1 MSKRAKIAWLYIVS
15 ALFVAVSLYL
25 LVNKNN
31 YLFFAVPA
39 VLGILLLYIFSLD
52 KVMMLISFTIPL
64 SVTLKEFE
72 QLAVSLPAEPL
83 LAGVLILFVAKLLY
97 EGNYDRKISHHPIS
111 IVIYC
116 IFLWMVVTTIT
127 SEMPLVSIK
136 FIISRL
142 WFVLPSFFFCALL
155 FKNPKN
161 IDRFIWLYI
170 ASLCIVVVYTTI
182 IHAQHGFDNDS
193 AHWVMSPFYN
203 DHTAYGAALAIYL
216 ILAITYVFIPGIKSR
231 RKVLILAVVV
241 ILSIAMVLS
250 SCRAAWVS
258 LAASLAVLVCVL
270 LKIKFRWVFATL
282 AILVGLFFAFQHQ
295 IIDALE
301 HNNQDASGDI
311 VENIQSITNISTDA
325 SNLERFNRWHSAFR
339 LFADRPVFGWGPGTY
354 QFVYAPYQMSQE
366 KTIISTNAGDGGN
379 AHSEYIG
386 PLAEQGFMGTIL
398 ILALVIT
405 VVYTG
410 LKAYHKAKNKKAK
423 VLVLGATL
431 AFFGYFVHGFLNNFL
446 DTDKLAVPVWSCA
459 ALIAVIDLY
468 YSNQECFGEITE
480 NQPTQPQI
488 SDSSKE

>member
-1 MSKRAKIAWLYIVS
+1 MSKKAKIAWLYVIS
-15 ALFVAVSLYL
+15 ALFVAISLYL

-31 YLFFAVPA
+31 YLFFAVPV

-83 LAGVLILFVAKLLY
+83 LAGVMILFIAKLLY
-97 EGNYDRKISHHPIS
+97 EGNYDRKISHHPIA

-116 IFLWMVVTTIT
+116 IFLWMIVTTIT

-136 FIISRL
+136 FIVSRL
-142 WFVLPSFFFCALL
+142 WFVIPSFFFCALL
-155 FKNPKN
+155 FKKPKN

-216 ILAITYVFIPGIKSR
+216 IFAITYAFIPGIKSR
-231 RKVLILAVVV
+231 QKIFILAAVAL
-241 ILSIAMVLS
+241 LSVAMVLS

-258 LAASLAVLVCVL
+258 LAASLGVLICVL
-270 LKIKFRWVFATL
+270 LKIKFRWVFTTL
-282 AILVGLFFAFQHQ
+282 VILVGLFFAFQHQ

-354 QFVYAPYQMSQE
+354 QFVYAPYQMSKD

-398 ILALVIT
+398 MLALVIT

-410 LKAYHKAKNKKAK
+410 LKAYNKAKNKKAK
-423 VLVLGATL
+423 VLVMGATL

-480 NQPTQPQI
+480 SQPAQPQK

>member
-15 ALFVAVSLYL
+15 AIFVAVSLYL

-31 YLFFAVPA
+31 YLFFALPV

-52 KVMMLISFTIPL
+52 KVMMLISFLIPL
-64 SVTLKEFE
+64 SVTLNEFE

-97 EGNYDRKISHHPIS
+97 ERNYDRSISRHPVS
-111 IVIYC
+111 IVIYLM
-116 IFLWMVVTTIT
+116 FLWMIVTTIT
-127 SEMPLVSIK
+127 SEMPVVSIK
-136 FIISRL
+136 FIVSRL

-155 FKNPKN
+155 FKHPKN

-216 ILAITYVFIPGIKSR
+216 TFAITYIFIPGIKTSR
-231 RKVLILAVVV
+231 RILILGAVAL
-241 ILSIAMVLS
+241 LSLAMVLS

-270 LKIKFRWVFATL
+270 LKIKFRWVFATI

-339 LFADRPVFGWGPGTY
+339 LFAERPIFGWGPGTY
-354 QFVYAPYQMSQE
+354 QFVYAPYQMSQD

-386 PLAEQGFMGTIL
+386 PLAEQGIMGTIL
-398 ILALVIT
+398 VLALVIT

-410 LKAYHKAKNKKAK
+410 LTTYHKAKNKKAK

-459 ALIAVIDLY
+459 ALIVVLDLY
-468 YSNQECFGEITE
+468 YSNQEHFGEITE
-480 NQPTQPQI
+480 NQPAQPQI

>member
-1 MSKRAKIAWLYIVS
+1 MSKKAKIAWLYVIS
-15 ALFVAVSLYL
+15 ALFVAISLYL

-31 YLFFAVPA
+31 YLFFAVPV

-64 SVTLKEFE
+64 SVTIKEFE

-83 LAGVLILFVAKLLY
+83 LAGVMILFIAKLLY
-97 EGNYDRKISHHPIS
+97 EGNYDRKISHHPIA

-116 IFLWMVVTTIT
+116 IFLWMIVTTIT

-136 FIISRL
+136 FIVSRL
-142 WFVLPSFFFCALL
+142 WFVIPSFFFCALL
-155 FKNPKN
+155 FKKPKN

-216 ILAITYVFIPGIKSR
+216 IFAITYAFIPGIKSR
-231 RKVLILAVVV
+231 QKIFILAAVAL
-241 ILSIAMVLS
+241 LSVAMVLS

-258 LAASLAVLVCVL
+258 LAASLGVLICVL
-270 LKIKFRWVFATL
+270 LKIKFRWVFTTL
-282 AILVGLFFAFQHQ
+282 VILVGLFFAFQHQ

-354 QFVYAPYQMSQE
+354 QFVYAPYQMSKD

-398 ILALVIT
+398 MLAFVIT

-410 LKAYHKAKNKKAK
+410 LKAYNKAKNKKAK

-480 NQPTQPQI
+480 SQPAQPQK

>member
-1 MSKRAKIAWLYIVS
+1 MSKKAKIAWLYLVS
-15 ALFVAVSLYL
+15 ALFVAVALYL

-52 KVMMLISFTIPL
+52 KVMLLISFTVPL
-64 SVTLKEFE
+64 SVTLQEFE

-83 LAGVLILFVAKLLY
+83 LAGMLILFVAKLLY
-97 EGNYDRKISHHPIS
+97 EGNYDRRIARHPIA

-116 IFLWMVVTTIT
+116 MFIWMIVTTIT

-136 FIISRL
+136 FIVSRL
-142 WFVLPSFFFCALL
+142 WFVVPSFFFCALL
-155 FKNPKN
+155 FKKPKN
-161 IDRFIWLYI
+161 IDWFIWLYI

-216 ILAITYVFIPGIKSR
+216 ILAITYVFIPGITTR
-231 RKVLILAVVV
+231 RKIIILGVVAL
-241 ILSIAMVLS
+241 LSLAMVLS

-258 LAASLAVLVCVL
+258 LAASLAVLACVL
-270 LKIKFRWVFATL
+270 LKIKFRWIFTTL
-282 AILVGLFFAFQHQ
+282 VILTGLFFTFQHQ
-295 IIDALE
+295 IIDSLE

-354 QFVYAPYQMSQE
+354 QFVYAPYQMSKE

-386 PLAEQGFMGTIL
+386 PLSEQGFMGTIL
-398 ILALVIT
+398 MLAFVIT

-423 VLVLGATL
+423 VLVLGTTL
-431 AFFGYFVHGFLNNFL
+431 AFFSYFVHGFLNNFL

-468 YSNQECFGEITE
+468 YSDQDDFTE
-480 NQPTQPQI
+480 VTQNQPAQPQKL
-488 SDSSKE
+488 D

>member
-1 MSKRAKIAWLYIVS
+1 MSKKAKIAWLYIVS
-15 ALFVAVSLYL
+15 ALFVAVSMYL

-52 KVMMLISFTIPL
+52 KVMMIISFSIPL

-116 IFLWMVVTTIT
+116 MFLWMVVTTIT

-136 FIISRL
+136 FIVSRM
-142 WFVLPSFFFCALL
+142 WFVIPSFFFCALL

-170 ASLCIVVVYTTI
+170 ASLCFVVVYTTI

-216 ILAITYVFIPGIKSR
+216 IMAITYVFIPGIKLR
-231 RKVLILAVVV
+231 RKVVILAVV
-241 ILSIAMVLS
+241 ILLSLAMVLS

-258 LAASLAVLVCVL
+258 LAASLVVLVCVL
-270 LKIKFRWVFATL
+270 LKIKFRWVLATL

-311 VENIQSITNISTDA
+311 MENIQSITNISTDA

-398 ILALVIT
+398 VLALVVT

-410 LKAYHKAKNKKAK
+410 LKAYHKAKNKKARM
-423 VLVLGATL
+423 LVLGATL

-446 DTDKLAVPVWSCA
+446 DTDKLAVPVWSLA

-468 YSNQECFGEITE
+468 YSNQESFGEITE
-480 NQPTQPQI
+480 SQPTQPQI

>member
-1 MSKRAKIAWLYIVS
+1 MSKKAKIAWLYIVS
-15 ALFVAVSLYL
+15 AIFVAVSLYM

-31 YLFFAVPA
+31 YLFFALPA

-52 KVMMLISFTIPL
+52 KVMLLISFTIPL
-64 SVTLKEFE
+64 SVVLNELE

-83 LAGVLILFVAKLLY
+83 LAGVMILFIAKLLY
-97 EGNYDRKISHHPIS
+97 EGNYDRKIAHHPIT

-116 IFLWMVVTTIT
+116 IFIWMVVTTIT
-127 SEMPLVSIK
+127 SEMPVVSIK
-136 FIISRL
+136 FIVSRL
-142 WFVLPSFFFCALL
+142 WFVIPSFFFCALL
-155 FKNPKN
+155 FKKPKN
-161 IDRFIWLYI
+161 IDWFIWLYI

-182 IHAQHGFDNDS
+182 IHAQHGFDNNS

-216 ILAITYVFIPGIKSR
+216 TLAITYIFIPGFSTR
-231 RKVLILAVVV
+231 RRILILAVVAL
-241 ILSIAMVLS
+241 LSLAMVLS

-258 LAASLAVLVCVL
+258 LAASIAVLACVL
-270 LKIKFRWVFATL
+270 LKIKFRWIFASL
-282 AILVGLFFAFQHQ
+282 VILVGLFLAFQHQ

-325 SNLERFNRWHSAFR
+325 SNLERFNRWNSALR
-339 LFADRPVFGWGPGTY
+339 LFEERPVFGWGPGTY
-354 QFVYAPYQMSQE
+354 QFVYAPYQMSKE

-386 PLAEQGFMGTIL
+386 PLAEQGLVGSLLVL
-398 ILALVIT
+398 IFVIT

-410 LKAYHKAKNKKAK
+410 LKAYQKAKNKKAK

-446 DTDKLAVPVWSCA
+446 DTDKLAVPVWSLA

-468 YSNQECFGEITE
+468 YSNQESFEEIIQ
-480 NQPTQPQI
+480 NQPVQPQK
-488 SDSSKE
+488 SDLSKE

>member
-1 MSKRAKIAWLYIVS
+1 MSKKAKIGWLYLIAAVFVAI
-15 ALFVAVSLYL
+15 ALFL

-31 YLFFAVPA
+31 YLFFAVPV

-52 KVMMLISFTIPL
+52 KVMMLISFLVPL
-64 SVTLKEFE
+64 SVVLEEFE

-97 EGNYDRKISHHPIS
+97 EGKYDRSIARHPVS

-116 IFLWMVVTTIT
+116 IFIWMIVTTIT
-127 SEMPLVSIK
+127 SEMPVVSIK
-136 FIISRL
+136 FIVSRL
-142 WFVLPSFFFCALL
+142 WFVVPSFFFCALM
-155 FKNPKN
+155 FKKPKN
-161 IDRFIWLYI
+161 IDWFIWLYI

-182 IHAQHGFDNDS
+182 NHAKYGFSNDS

-216 ILAITYVFIPGIKSR
+216 ILAITYALLPGIKTGR
-231 RKVLILAVVV
+231 RVIILGV
-241 ILSIAMVLS
+241 IALLSLAMILS

-258 LAASLAVLVCVL
+258 LAAALAVLVCVL
-270 LKIKFRWVFATL
+270 LKIKFKWVFTTL

-325 SNLERFNRWHSAFR
+325 SNLERINRWQSAFR
-339 LFADRPVFGWGPGTY
+339 LFSERPVFGWGPGTY
-354 QFVYAPYQMSQE
+354 QFVYAPYQMSKE

-386 PLAEQGFMGTIL
+386 PLAEQGFIGTIL
-398 ILALVIT
+398 MLTLVIT

-410 LKAYHKAKNKKAK
+410 LKAYRRAKNKKAK

-431 AFFGYFVHGFLNNFL
+431 AFFGYFIHGFLNNFL

-459 ALIAVIDLY
+459 ALIVVIDLY
-468 YSNQECFGEITE
+468 YSNQEDFKEI
-480 NQPTQPQI
+480 I
-488 SDSSKE
+488 